1 MSGQKGVCLPVYKVV
16 LVRERAGPQYAIR
29 RANAAA
35 RVFARFFSG
44 YDREGFAVALLDTK
58 LKLIGVNL
66 VSLGSLNQAITHPRE
81 VFKPAILANTEKII
95 LGHLHPS
102 GDTNPSEEDR
112 KLTDRLAEA
121 GRLLG
126 IEVLDHIVVAP
137 DGSFFSF
144 QENSLLGVKT
154 DP

>member
-1 MSGQKGVCLPVYKVV
+1 MSTRKGVCLPVYKVV
-16 LVRERAGPQYAIR
+16 LVRERAGPMYAIR

-66 VSLGSLNQAITHPRE
+66 VSLGSINQIVVQPRE
-81 VFKPAILANTEKII
+81 VFKPAILANAERI
-95 LGHLHPS
+95 LLAHNDPS
-102 GDTNPSEEDR
+102 GETHPSEEDR
-112 KLTDRLAEA
+112 ALTVRLVQA
-121 GRLLG
+121 GKLLG

-137 DGSFFSF
+137 DGRFFSF
-144 QENSLLGVKT
+144 QENSLVGA
-154 DP
+154 

>member
-1 MSGQKGVCLPVYKVV
+1 MSGQKGVCPPVDKVV
-16 LVRERAGPQYAIR
+16 LVRERAGPRYAIR

-35 RVFARFFSG
+35 RVFARFFAG

-66 VSLGSLNQAITHPRE
+66 VSLGSLNQAVTHPRE

-112 KLTDRLAEA
+112 SLTDRLAQA
-121 GRLLG
+121 GKLLG

-144 QENSLLGVKT
+144 QENSLIGV
-154 DP
+154 

>member
-1 MSGQKGVCLPVYKVV
+1 MSSGKRTYPPVYKVV

-29 RANAAA
+29 RADAAA
-35 RVFARFFSG
+35 RVFARFFAG

-66 VSLGSLNQAITHPRE
+66 VALGSLNQTVVRPSD
-81 VFKPAILANTEKII
+81 VYKPAILANAERIVVAHNHI
-95 LGHLHPS
+95 S
-102 GDTNPSEEDR
+102 GDTAPSDEDR
-112 KLTDRLAEA
+112 ALTVRLVQ
-121 GRLLG
+121 GGKLLG

-144 QENSLLGVKT
+144 QENSLIGA
-154 DP
+154 